1 MSTSKSLHRQSETV
15 ATYELTPEGVTSAE
29 AHARDLARQD
39 EAHARQYHVMLDD
52 DAARVIRS
60 ARPYETDSGAP
71 ALKVQKRLRRV
82 TRDLERHQPQAE
94 LAPGRVKLAIVADP
108 RNLWDGISRI
118 SANWPALLGMD
129 ESTGRYALTLELPNV
144 GVIKGHALIDP
155 ALPPYTVQTAAGNVT
170 REVMPTGETA
180 VITLEAMHAATPE
193 TDIQSV
199 LNLWP
204 IMAAIVEDAA
214 SAKREEM
221 QRIMAGIEADETPA
235 SYHGLLPAHYRC
247 NPASFSA
254 YLGTYRTHL
263 GAAAE
268 ALHAPMSKAIRLY
281 LTAATPAGVTLRAPY
296 ALLDEERASVIVPD
310 SQYSAIAA
318 SLGGADQDDAI
329 LIVADRDGNLVLW
342 RNPNAPGEYAILR
355 QSPRGRQLERYDM
368 SAADL
373 GKVRKAKIVEER
385 EYYVQSDNRQLANMA
400 ATAKERKNSIGATC
414 NLLMLAAYNRGTV
427 TMPVSLEEV
436 IDNANKGG
444 KLDAAKI
451 VEWANKRTAAAFSNP
466 KVRAPYHMVHKYRP
480 ALWHTYAGQ
489 TKPAGG
495 YTPTGAPIFSEA
507 QKRMINARIGRHF
520 TSQPQDDAATP
531 QSAPSVWLHRQLVTL
546 KAEYSAWQ
554 KRQSARSLYT
564 SAHAITEESAATLA
578 HGHALHF
585 PFSAAIAASHDP
597 GRWSAAAA
605 TLLQTI
611 EEQQLDEATAIES
624 LLLATEAR
632 HNAGRVYPQVVT
644 AGGMLDLS
652 REALAHTA
660 ELTPAGASDL
670 IAAKDSAGKT
680 GNRDK
685 ARESIGRLMGRPAT
699 LDNGRLTIELDDGRR
714 HTIEGLSHPPTPRAR
729 YTIGRMTLNAAN
741 TLVIGLK
748 RQP

>member
-1 MSTSKSLHRQSETV
+1 
-15 ATYELTPEGVTSAE
+15 VTSAE
-29 AHARDLARQD
+29 AHARDLAQED

-60 ARPYETDSGAP
+60 QRPYTLDTEAP
-71 ALKVQKRLRRV
+71 ALKTQKRLRRV

-94 LAPGRVKLAIVADP
+94 VAPGRVKLVTVDDP
-108 RNLWDGISRI
+108 RGLWDGISRI
-118 SANWPALLGMD
+118 SADWPALLGMAQD
-129 ESTGRYALTLELPNV
+129 AGRYALTLELPQI
-144 GVIKGHALIDP
+144 GVIKGHALVDP
-155 ALPPYTVQTAAGNVT
+155 DLPTWTIQTAERNIT
-170 REVMPTGETA
+170 REVMPVGETA

-235 SYHGLLPAHYRC
+235 SYHGILPAHYRC

-263 GAAAE
+263 SAAAE

-281 LTAATPAGVTLRAPY
+281 LTAATPAGVILHAPY

-310 SQYSAIAA
+310 SQYTQIAA

-329 LIVADRDGNLVLW
+329 MIAADRDGHLVLW
-342 RNPNAPGEYAILR
+342 RNPNAPGEYAVLR
-355 QSPRGRQLERYDM
+355 QSPRGRQMERYDM

-385 EYYVQSDNRQLANMA
+385 QYYVQTDNRQLANMA
-400 ATAKERKNSIGATC
+400 ATARERKNSIGATC
-414 NLLMLAAYNRGTV
+414 NLLMLAAYNKGTV

-444 KLDAAKI
+444 KLDAAAI
-451 VEWANKRTAAAFSNP
+451 LEWANKRTAAAFSNP
-466 KVRAPYHMVHKYRP
+466 KVRAPYHMSAKYRP
-480 ALWHTYAGQ
+480 CLWHMYASQ
-489 TKPAGG
+489 TKHAGG
-495 YTPTGAPIFSEA
+495 YTPAGAPIFTEA
-507 QKRMINARIGRHF
+507 QKRMINARIARHF
-520 TSQPQDDAATP
+520 TTRQQDDAAMP
-531 QSAPSVWLHRQLVTL
+531 QTQPSVWLHRQLVAL
-546 KAEYSAWQ
+546 KAEYTAWQ
-554 KRQSARSLYT
+554 KRQSSRSLYT

-578 HGHALHF
+578 QGHALHH

-597 GRWSAAAA
+597 GRWSQAASD
-605 TLLQTI
+605 LLHTI
-611 EEQQLDEATAIES
+611 QEQQLDEVTAIES

-632 HNAGRVYPQVVT
+632 HNAGRVYPQAIT

-652 REALAHTA
+652 KQALAHTA
-660 ELTPAGASDL
+660 HLTPGEASEL
-670 IAAKDSAGKT
+670 IAAKDKASKT

-685 ARESIGRLMGRPAT
+685 ARESIARLTGRPAT
-699 LDNGRLTIELDDGRR
+699 LYNGRLTIELDNGQR
-714 HTIEGLSHPPTPRAR
+714 HTIEGLSHPPTPKTRC
-729 YTIGRMTLNAAN
+729 TIARMTLNAAD

-748 RQP
+748 RQQ

>member
-1 MSTSKSLHRQSETV
+1 MSTSKTLHRQSETV
-15 ATYELTPEGVTSAE
+15 ATYELTPEEVTSAE
-29 AHARDLARQD
+29 AHARRLAQED
-39 EAHARQYHVMLDD
+39 EAHARHYHVALDD

-60 ARPYETDSGAP
+60 KRPYQTDSNAP

-94 LAPGRVKLAIVADP
+94 IAPGRVKLVIVDDP
-108 RNLWDGISRI
+108 RGLWDGISRM
-118 SANWPALLGMD
+118 SADWPKLLGMGED
-129 ESTGRYALTLELPNV
+129 AGRYALTLEVPHV
-144 GVIKGHALIDP
+144 GVIKGHALVD
-155 ALPPYTVQTAAGNVT
+155 ATLPPYTVQTAARNVT
-170 REVMPTGETA
+170 REVMPVGETA

-193 TDIQSV
+193 TDVQSV

-214 SAKREEM
+214 RAKREEM
-221 QRIMAGIEADETPA
+221 ERIMAGIEADETPA

-281 LTAATPAGVTLRAPY
+281 LTAATPAGVALRAPY

-310 SQYSAIAA
+310 NQYGQIAA
-318 SLGGADQDDAI
+318 SLGGADQDDA
-329 LIVADRDGNLVLW
+329 VMVAADREGNLVLW

-355 QSPRGRQLERYDM
+355 QSPRGRQLERYEM
-368 SAADL
+368 SAGDL
-373 GKVRKAKIVEER
+373 GKVRKARIVEER

-400 ATAKERKNSIGATC
+400 ATARERKNSIGATC

-427 TMPVSLEEV
+427 TMPVTLEEV

-451 VEWANKRTAAAFSNP
+451 VEWANGRTAAAFGKP
-466 KVRAPYHMVHKYRP
+466 KVRAPYHMYKKYRP
-480 ALWHTYAGQ
+480 CLWHLYASQ

-495 YTPTGAPIFSEA
+495 YTVEGAPIFTEA

-520 TSQPQDDAATP
+520 TSKQQDAAATP
-531 QSAPSVWLHRQLVTL
+531 ESAPSVWLHRQLVAL

-554 KRQSARSLYT
+554 KRQSGRSLYT
-564 SAHAITEESAATLA
+564 SAHAIGEESRATLA
-578 HGHALHF
+578 RGNALHF
-585 PFSAAIAASHDP
+585 PFSATIAASDDA
-597 GRWSAAAA
+597 GRWSAAAEA
-605 TLLQTI
+605 LLHTI
-611 EEQQLDEATAIES
+611 EEQELDEVTAIES

-632 HNAGRVYPQVVT
+632 HNAGRVYPQAIT
-644 AGGMLDLS
+644 AGGMLDMS

-660 ELTPAGASDL
+660 KLTPAGASDL
-670 IAAKDSAGKT
+670 IAAKDNASKT

-685 ARESIGRLMGRPAT
+685 ARESIGRLTGRPAT
-699 LDNGRLTIELDDGRR
+699 LHSGRLTVELDNGKR
-714 HTIEGLSHPPTPRAR
+714 HTIEGLSHPPTPAAR
-729 YTIGRMTLNAAN
+729 VIVDRMTLNAAD

-748 RQP
+748 REK